1 MLYSFADNSQPVVLF
16 ERGTPM
22 REIDGS
28 SKFLNIIMLAI
39 FALALA
45 YCGVGTTKIGDITGH
60 PRDYAG
66 KEVAISGEVTEVFS
80 VIIVRY
86 FTVRDGTGEIN
97 VVTDRPLP
105 AKGEKI
111 KVKGIVKEAFSL
123 GTQTTLVLVEGLEKS
138 SR

>member
-1 MLYSFADNSQPVVLF
+1 
-16 ERGTPM
+16 M
-22 REIDGS
+22 RKVIRNL
-28 SKFLNIIMLAI
+28 KIVNIILLGVFVLSLAS
-39 FALALA
+39 
-45 YCGVGTTKIGDITGH
+45 CGVGTTKIGDITGH

-66 KEVAISGEVTEVFS
+66 KEVTVSGEVVEIFS
-80 VIIVRY
+80 ILIAKYFVI
-86 FTVRDGTGEIN
+86 RDSTGEIS

-123 GTQTTLVLVEGLEKS
+123 GTQSSLVLVEGGEKS